1 MHPAEPVEFSRPLAV
16 DRIAGSPSQVEIE
29 ADAAERAALAERFG
43 LMSLDRFS
51 ARFSVRR
58 LRKDLIRVKGRITA
72 GVVQA
77 CVVSL
82 EPVPGEIDEEFELDF
97 LEGHGG
103 RPEDD
108 AGEIELDAE
117 AADGPEPLAGPEI
130 DLGEVAAEQLGLAID
145 PYPRRAGAEV
155 PAEWA
160 TEPDPEPVPAEK
172 VNPFAALGKLK
183 KDGDG
188 V

>member
-1 MHPAEPVEFSRPLAV
+1 MPPVEPVEFSRPLAV
-16 DRIAGSPSQVEIE
+16 DRIAGHSSQVEIE
-29 ADAAERAALAERFG
+29 ANVAERAALAERFD
-43 LMSLDRFS
+43 LLSLDRFT

-58 LRKDLIRVKGRITA
+58 LRKDLIRVKGRIAA
-72 GVVQA
+72 GLVQA

-82 EPVPGEIDEEFELDF
+82 EPVPGKIDEEFELDF
-97 LEGHGG
+97 LEGGDG
-103 RPEDD
+103 RAGAD
-108 AGEIELDAE
+108 AGEIDLDAE
-117 AADGPEPLAGPEI
+117 AADGPEPLMRPEI

-160 TEPDPEPVPAEK
+160 AEPDPEPAPVEK

-183 KDGDG
+183 KSEDGA
-188 V
+188 

>member
-16 DRIAGSPSQVEIE
+16 DRIAGNPSQVEIE
-29 ADAAERAALAERFG
+29 ADAAERAALAERFD
-43 LMSLDRFS
+43 LLSLDRFT
-51 ARFSVRR
+51 ARFTVRR
-58 LRKDLIRVKGRITA
+58 LRKDLIRVKGRIAA
-72 GVVQA
+72 GLVQA

-82 EPVPGEIDEEFELDF
+82 EPVPAEIDEEFELDF
-97 LEGHGG
+97 LEGGG
-103 RPEDD
+103 GPGGD

-117 AADGPEPLAGPEI
+117 AADGPEPLMGPEI

-183 KDGDG
+183 KGGDG
-188 V
+188 A

>member
-97 LEGHGG
+97 LESSG
-103 RPEDD
+103 RPGDD
-108 AGEIELDAE
+108 AAEIELDAE

-160 TEPDPEPVPAEK
+160 AEPDLEPSPPEK

-183 KDGDG
+183 KGGDG
-188 V
+188 A

>member
-1 MHPAEPVEFSRPLAV
+1 MDFIDTHLHLIYRGELGYGWT
-16 DRIAGSPSQVEIE
+16 AGIP
-29 ADAAERAALAERFG
+29 ALAEGDFTLEDYAG
-43 LMSLDRFS
+43 L
-51 ARFSVRR
+51 AQ
-58 LRKDLIRVKGRITA
+58 GRGIAGALFMEA
-72 GVVQA
+72 GVDDGDFQA
-77 CVVSL
+77 EARLIAGLV
-82 EPVPGEIDEEFELDF
+82 GR
-97 LEGHGG
+97 HGLLG
-103 RPEDD
+103 QIAACRPEDD

-160 TEPDPEPVPAEK
+160 GEPAPEPSPPEK

>member
-1 MHPAEPVEFSRPLAV
+1 MMSPADPVEFSRPLAV

-29 ADAAERAALAERFG
+29 ADAAEREALAARFD
-43 LMSLDRFS
+43 LVSLDCLT

-58 LRKDLIRVKGRITA
+58 LRKDLIRVKGRIAA
-72 GVVQA
+72 GLVQA

-82 EPVPGEIDEEFELDF
+82 EPVPAEIDEEFELDF
-97 LEGHGG
+97 LEGGG
-103 RPEDD
+103 RAGDPT
-108 AGEIELDAE
+108 GEIDLDAE
-117 AADGPEPLAGPEI
+117 AADGPEPLDGPEI

-160 TEPDPEPVPAEK
+160 AEPDPEPAPVEK

-183 KDGDG
+183 KSEDGA
-188 V
+188 